1 MIMITMLFTLSLFM
15 LSGAW
20 LDTILTARAQSVQV
34 EPKQYVWACITFVAG
49 LGMMLI
55 LVGQSMKYC
64 A

>member
-1 MIMITMLFTLSLFM
+1 MILVTMFFTMSLFV
-15 LSGAW
+15 LSGSW

-34 EPKQYVWACITFVAG
+34 EPKQYVWACVTFVAG
-49 LGMMLI
+49 FGMMLI